1 MNMKKIVS
9 LIVLACIFLLCL
21 TSCGGSKY
29 DRALRLIEKGKYE
42 AAYELLEQLG
52 DDEKAQK
59 LKNHFYYLPVAC
71 QDDIDGET
79 TEWTYNENNLP
90 IQMKTVHAD
99 GRTILHEFTYDA
111 KGNLTLHTYKAN
123 GATSF
128 SQDYTYDA
136 NNRVARYIYTG
147 ASGNTEVYEYEY
159 DANGN
164 KIRES
169 VTYDEK
175 ILISECVY
183 DSNGNR
189 IKQTY
194 TASNGEITVYEYTF
208 DANGNLTKEQINRP
222 DGTSSIFENIY
233 DENNCLIKE
242 IITSYSGEQYSLE
255 HAYAANGERIKT
267 TLVSSDGTKKV
278 TQEEQL
284 TYDAKGNI
292 IKRVSISS
300 GSNTATSTRE
310 YVYDD
315 NNNVI
320 KETINGASF
329 YEYRYVTLGDE
340 IKQQIVKYVSTN
352 ENGEKT
358 TIEYT
363 YDENGK
369 QIKRLRTHADGQTDE
384 WSKQYEW
391 FYIPYD
397 LGEVSNETTMIF
409 HQYLRV
415 STSTE

>member
-1 MNMKKIVS
+1 
-9 LIVLACIFLLCL
+9 
-21 TSCGGSKY
+21 
-29 DRALRLIEKGKYE
+29 
-42 AAYELLEQLG
+42 
-52 DDEKAQK
+52 
-59 LKNHFYYLPVAC
+59 
-71 QDDIDGET
+71 
-79 TEWTYNENNLP
+79 
-90 IQMKTVHAD
+90 MKTVHAD

-222 DGTSSIFENIY
+222 DGSSIFENIY

-369 QIKRLRTHADGQTDE
+369 QIKMLRTHADGQTDE